1 MGWTTP
7 RDYVTNEVLTAAIL
21 NVDHRDNLNVLST
34 HAHSN
39 AAGNGSSTLGNLVKT
54 TFTDASAPSAP
65 GSGLT
70 ALYTVSGRPHYRAG
84 SSGSD
89 TTLAIIGDVHAQTHA
104 SAHQPGGGDAMAVDA
119 SAATGSLRTLGT
131 GSTQGAA
138 GNHTHTAVDDVAAT
152 TAVSTNDSIAMAV
165 TKGDAT
171 GVLSLGS
178 TFTIATETI
187 TLGASARIWAAGFA
201 VMEMNTAV
209 TNTPRLELLIDGTI
223 ISAQNFATGINSAD
237 SVKDYSAVVSGVADE
252 GAGSKVC
259 LIRIKNYASGGSN
272 DASYDVIGGLGCGAM
287 KAS

>member
-1 MGWTTP
+1 
-7 RDYVTNEVLTAAIL
+7 
-21 NVDHRDNLNVLST
+21 
-34 HAHSN
+34 
-39 AAGNGSSTLGNLVKT
+39 
-54 TFTDASAPSAP
+54 
-65 GSGLT
+65 
-70 ALYTVSGRPHYRAG
+70 
-84 SSGSD
+84 
-89 TTLAIIGDVHAQTHA
+89 
-104 SAHQPGGGDAMAVDA
+104 MAVDA